1 MLNGAKNKKA
11 VWSGVATLIVT
22 VLALGI
28 APTAHAAN
36 PVAEVI
42 KLAGNIIG
50 GATTLLPSIALGVVL
65 YFLGVIGSTL
75 VWVAGWVISFGVELN
90 TNILSANNAALRV
103 GWSISRDLANLGFVL
118 AIIFIAFLT
127 ILRSAGYDTKQ
138 MLTRL
143 IIAALLVNF
152 SLVIAGAFIDFA
164 GVISG
169 FFLSK
174 ISDSGGIGLSS
185 QITAGFAPQAFLQTD
200 TSVLDKVKAGFSALT
215 FPGQMGFLAG
225 LGFATFLTFIV
236 ALTLLTLAAMFLARF
251 VILTLLL
258 AVAPLA
264 WLLWIWPGL
273 EQHWKTWWS
282 EFMRWVFFMPSAT
295 FFLYLALTIALK
307 RGEYIGALADAVKA
321 GAAPEHVT
329 IVANLPSQ
337 FGQAAAVIGLAI
349 GGLILSYKVGGFASA
364 AASMTGGWVAK
375 KGQEFGKRRGIQL
388 GTAPLRMQALR
399 DRMNAWSKGENL
411 KGEKLSGAGL
421 AIRSTLARPIQWA
434 QQQGGG
440 VVEEYKQGL
449 KGRSP
454 AQVALRYASAS
465 GAERAAIIDQLASSS
480 DLDKLPSVDMD
491 LYKRYGFDPKNVT
504 KRNPLLNDKVLEAI
518 QKRDFAA
525 FDKEMA
531 TVLGS
536 MESSKWGEA
545 QWDDVLSKGINT
557 GVSAD
562 EWKAAFRPRVI
573 NTMVRKGSSTMKN
586 EFSQVMRK
594 HKPAEQR
601 ELKAEIEKLGEANIN
616 TQVYDYLQHNLGQ
629 DLISGVISGGAAG
642 GKAAAAGAGEAKEK
656 KPLLFDASGRPV
668 T

>member
-1 MLNGAKNKKA
+1 MTPKRRRMPPRRPLQASPPSSRRAWHSRRSSSSNSSNSNPSNREDSNPMLNGAKSKKA
-11 VWSGVATLIVT
+11 VLSGATILVVT
-22 VLALGI
+22 VLVLSI
-28 APTAHAAN
+28 APTAHAG
-36 PVAEVI
+36 VATDV
-42 KLAGNIIG
+42 LGFAGNFIG
-50 GATTLLPSIALGVVL
+50 GAATLVPSIAVAVVL
-65 YFLGVIGSTL
+65 YLLGLIGSTL

-90 TNILSANNAALRV
+90 NNILAANNAALRV

-321 GAAPEHVT
+321 GAAPENVT
-329 IVANLPSQ
+329 VVANLPSQ

-349 GGLILSYKVGGFASA
+349 GGLLLSYKVGGFASA

-375 KGQEFGKRRGIQL
+375 KGQGVGK
-388 GTAPLRMQALR
+388 
-399 DRMNAWSKGENL
+399 
-411 KGEKLSGAGL
+411 GA
-421 AIRSTLARPIQWA
+421 
-434 QQQGGG
+434 
-440 VVEEYKQGL
+440 
-449 KGRSP
+449 
-454 AQVALRYASAS
+454 
-465 GAERAAIIDQLASSS
+465 
-480 DLDKLPSVDMD
+480 
-491 LYKRYGFDPKNVT
+491 
-504 KRNPLLNDKVLEAI
+504 
-518 QKRDFAA
+518 
-525 FDKEMA
+525 
-531 TVLGS
+531 
-536 MESSKWGEA
+536 
-545 QWDDVLSKGINT
+545 
-557 GVSAD
+557 
-562 EWKAAFRPRVI
+562 
-573 NTMVRKGSSTMKN
+573 
-586 EFSQVMRK
+586 
-594 HKPAEQR
+594 
-601 ELKAEIEKLGEANIN
+601 
-616 TQVYDYLQHNLGQ
+616 
-629 DLISGVISGGAAG
+629 
-642 GKAAAAGAGEAKEK
+642 
-656 KPLLFDASGRPV
+656 
-668 T
+668 